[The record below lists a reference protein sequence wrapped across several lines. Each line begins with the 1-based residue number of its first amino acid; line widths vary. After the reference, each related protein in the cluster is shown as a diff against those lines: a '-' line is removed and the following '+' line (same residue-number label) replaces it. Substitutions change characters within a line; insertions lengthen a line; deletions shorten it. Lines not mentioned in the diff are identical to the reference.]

1 MIKELF
7 KKFFSEPSKSIMHET
22 EKETPVSLAQFYGN
36 HIPWELPVQ
45 YCAADC
51 IKPSD
56 VVLDIGGHVGGVAIA
71 LSRLVGGGGHVYTFE
86 PNREMW
92 PHLLQNLELNNANNV
107 SHIPLA
113 CFSEGG
119 KLMKFYSEPSFY
131 KAGSGLMRE
140 IEGAKSFDVVT
151 IAIDDFCSVNNLY
164 PSFMKID
171 VEGAEIHVLRSAT
184 QLLDK
189 SRLPIILEYQA
200 VKRPDQDD
208 PLVYLADR
216 GYVFFDVNTYKS
228 TSAEL
233 YAAMPDLPLVN
244 VLCVHKTS
252 KLAVSYENLVKAIV
266 FDRRVSEENTLLVN
280 DINLGVGRY
289 VVELEFECPEN
300 VIGGIAIKNNSG
312 FLAYYEADTKHL
324 KQHSCSSIVIYI
336 SEPQN
341 ISVEFIKKGEYEAAL
356 RKLSVRK
363 IEIPGRAV

>member
-1 MIKELF
+1 MIKSLF
-7 KKFFSEPSKSIMHET
+7 KTIFSAPSKSIES
-22 EKETPVSLAQFYGN
+22 EIKNDTPVSLAQLYGN
-36 HIPWELPVQ
+36 HVPWELPVQ

-71 LSRLVGGGGHVYTFE
+71 LSRLVAGGRVYTFE

-113 CFSEGG
+113 CFSESG

-131 KAGSGLMRE
+131 KAGSGIMRE

-151 IAIDDFCSVNNLY
+151 IAIDDFCNVNNLS
-164 PSFMKID
+164 PAFMKID

-184 QLLDK
+184 KLLDTIC
-189 SRLPIILEYQA
+189 LPIILEYQA

-208 PLVYLADR
+208 PLVYLADK
-216 GYVFFDVNTYKS
+216 GYVFFDVNTYEA

-244 VLCVHKTS
+244 VLCLHKSS
-252 KLAVSYENLVKAIV
+252 KLTVSYRNLVKDIV
-266 FDRRVSEENTLLVN
+266 FDRRISQENTLLIN
-280 DINLGVGRY
+280 DIKLDIGRY
-289 VVELEFECPEN
+289 VVELEFGCPPN
-300 VIGGIAIKNNSG
+300 VIGGLAIKNNSG
-312 FLAYYEADTKHL
+312 FLAYYEADAKHL

-336 SEPQN
+336 SEPQT
-341 ISVEFIKKGEYEAAL
+341 ISVEFVKKGEYEAGL
-356 RKLSVRK
+356 KKVSVKR
-363 IEIPGRAV
+363 IQFASGAV